1 MRLEPLQ
8 VSSATTPRAGT
19 HTSSDRRS
27 MTRRLGILDV
37 LIGYPA
43 RPTFGVRAAG
53 SWTRR
58 GQFDRRSSPPSCRK
72 REAAPS
78 RSERLGVVSA
88 VAEHDFRCCCR
99 RPRRTVFSFAG
110 YVRVLRGLYHARY
123 RAVAGRADTGEA
135 RDNRAGRDA
144 PEPAV
149 EDAEH
154 RLVRAGYSGHDV
166 PTRHGSPGPKLTSI
180 AANDA
185 RVRGRGW
192 RAHGSMKWSAGW
204 LTHCTRLDAAEVAA
218 VGYLD
223 AT

>member
-99 RPRRTVFSFAG
+99 RPAGPCSRALVMCVCCAG
-110 YVRVLRGLYHARY
+110 YITPVTERSPGGLTPAKHATIGRVARPPSRRLRR
-123 RAVAGRADTGEA
+123 
-135 RDNRAGRDA
+135 
-144 PEPAV
+144 
-149 EDAEH
+149 
-154 RLVRAGYSGHDV
+154 
-166 PTRHGSPGPKLTSI
+166 GSPGPSSPPLRPTTL
-180 AANDA
+180 AFE
-185 RVRGRGW
+185 
-192 RAHGSMKWSAGW
+192 AGAGAPMD
-204 LTHCTRLDAAEVAA
+204 R
-218 VGYLD
+218 
-223 AT
+223 